1 MLSVCVQK
9 VNMWTANIYG
19 RRRRQ
24 AMFRYVL
31 ERYGSPLSNGALH
44 EELRRRDR
52 IRLSHGPQR
61 LEVYDMGPQMGVMK
75 RSTCRD

>member
-1 MLSVCVQK
+1 MPNVCVQK
-9 VNMWTANIYG
+9 VNTWTANIYG

-31 ERYGSPLSNGALH
+31 ETYGSPFSNGTLH
-44 EELRRRDR
+44 EECRRRDR

-61 LEVYDMGPQMGVMK
+61 LDVDNMGRQIHEKGHV
-75 RSTCRD
+75 